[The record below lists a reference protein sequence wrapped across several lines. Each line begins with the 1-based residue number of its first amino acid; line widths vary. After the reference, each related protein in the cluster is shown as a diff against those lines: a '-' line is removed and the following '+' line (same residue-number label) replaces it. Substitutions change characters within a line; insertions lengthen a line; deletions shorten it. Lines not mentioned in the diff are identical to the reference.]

1 MAIQSIQKAIDIL
14 SLFSIE
20 KPRWGI
26 TDIANSLT
34 LPVTTVSSI
43 MATMKELGLLE
54 QDPET
59 RKYGLGSKLFTL
71 GMIVNETLEI
81 NQRAAQPAH
90 RLAERTG
97 LICRVAIWDY
107 DAALVTLSAAPR
119 DAQFLAPRIGPRVA
133 AYCSSIGR
141 TLLAYLDTKELNAYL
156 KKTQLIPLTPH
167 TVTRRDIL
175 RKELKQ
181 TRELGH
187 AVNNQE
193 LSLGRA
199 SIAVPIFGSNGNIA
213 AAISLTGSPEK
224 VLESEFENLLSILAI
239 TSQEISWEMGYR
251 PESPP
256 VSVGRREI
264 A

>member
-20 KPRWGI
+20 KPRRGI
-26 TDIANSLT
+26 TEIATSLD
-34 LPVTTVSSI
+34 LPVTTVSSL
-43 MATMKELGLLE
+43 MLTMKDVGLLE

-81 NQRAAQPAH
+81 NQKAAGPAH
-90 RLAERTG
+90 RLAEKSG
-97 LICRVAIWDY
+97 LVCRVAIWDF
-107 DAALVTLSAAPR
+107 DAALVTLNATPR
-119 DAQFLAPRIGPRVA
+119 DAQFLAPRLGPRVA

-141 TLLAYLDTKELNAYL
+141 ILLAHLDPKELNGYV
-156 KKTQLIPLTPH
+156 KRTKLISLTPH
-167 TVTRRDIL
+167 TVTRRDLL
-175 RKELKQ
+175 RKELKLVHEQ
-181 TRELGH
+181 GH

-193 LSLGRA
+193 LSTGRA
-199 SIAVPIFGSNGNIA
+199 SVAVPIFRSGGKIA
-213 AAISLTGSPEK
+213 ASISLTGSPEE
-224 VLESEFENLLSILAI
+224 VLKSHFENLLSILGVTA
-239 TSQEISWEMGYR
+239 QEISREMGYR

-256 VSVGRREI
+256 VHIGQRKT

>member
-20 KPRWGI
+20 KPRRGI
-26 TDIANSLT
+26 TEIAKSLN
-34 LPVTTVSSI
+34 LPITTVSSLVQ
-43 MATMKELGLLE
+43 TLKDVGLLE

-71 GMIVNETLEI
+71 GMIVNETLEV
-81 NQRAAQPAH
+81 NQRAAGPAH
-90 RLAERTG
+90 RLAEMSG

-107 DAALVTLSAAPR
+107 DAALVTLNATPR

-141 TLLAYLDTKELNAYL
+141 TLLAHLDPKELNGYL
-156 KKTQLIPLTPH
+156 KKTKLTPLTPH
-167 TVTRRDIL
+167 TVTRRDLL

-181 TRELGH
+181 IREQGH

-193 LSLGRA
+193 LSIGRA
-199 SIAVPIFGSNGNIA
+199 SVAVPIFRSGGNIA
-213 AAISLTGSPEK
+213 ASISLTGSPEK
-224 VLESEFENLLSILAI
+224 VLESDFENLLSILTVTA
-239 TSQEISWEMGYR
+239 QEISREMGYR

-256 VSVGRREI
+256 VNIGQRKT